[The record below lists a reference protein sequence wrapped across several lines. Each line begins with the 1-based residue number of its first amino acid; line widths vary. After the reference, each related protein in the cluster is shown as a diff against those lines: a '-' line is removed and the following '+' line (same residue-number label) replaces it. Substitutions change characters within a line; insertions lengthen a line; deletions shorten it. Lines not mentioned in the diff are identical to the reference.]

1 LLSASAPISASSE
14 QTAGGL
20 LVGGWLALGW
30 FALRRAACDPA
41 SRRWRILAVVVGLAA
56 LSSIASARGGRS
68 APTLHSALALLAA
81 LGPLLACAAPV
92 ALLTCGAKRSSAA
105 AAGLIALVAGWTL
118 GDGLAGAAWAAP
130 LLATGAAQ
138 AVTAFDSFPLRV
150 RRGATA
156 ALAAGLAAQ
165 AASPLAAARSAWA
178 VALGREQRETYL
190 EQRVGSFRAAQLLGD
205 LVRPRHLVLS
215 DDPQLLYYR
224 GPSPAIGSK
233 RSSPAANLEPP
244 VYLLAIDPPPPD
256 SPVER
261 WLAARGLTADA
272 AELTCLLDYE
282 VEGAQASRRYRV
294 LRFAPDQP
302 RDRASAPHVP

>member
-1 LLSASAPISASSE
+1 
-14 QTAGGL
+14 
-20 LVGGWLALGW
+20 
-30 FALRRAACDPA
+30 
-41 SRRWRILAVVVGLAA
+41 
-56 LSSIASARGGRS
+56 
-68 APTLHSALALLAA
+68 LALLAA

-165 AASPLAAARSAWA
+165 TASPLAAARSAWA

-190 EQRVGSFRAAQLLGD
+190 EQRVGSFRAAQLLDD

-215 DDPQLLYYR
+215 DDPELLYYR
-224 GPSPAIGSK
+224 GPVPLAVGNEH
-233 RSSPAANLEPP
+233 SSPAANLEPP

-302 RDRASAPHVP
+302 RDRPRAPAVR